1 LALHDPDAAQQELR
15 AFRAARKQ
23 RIKGSFIVSFSLY
36 DNDIFFSYSCWLK
49 SDGQSLEGLTEGEE
63 TDMEDEDI
71 SLGLNSNEELVSV
84 QGQDGQ
90 QYVVLE
96 VIQLEVNNHCL
107 TLVIWRSITF
117 L

>member
-1 LALHDPDAAQQELR
+1 
-15 AFRAARKQ
+15 
-23 RIKGSFIVSFSLY
+23 
-36 DNDIFFSYSCWLK
+36 
-49 SDGQSLEGLTEGEE
+49 
-63 TDMEDEDI
+63 MEDEDI

-96 VIQLEVNNHCL
+96 VIQLEVNNCFPNL
-107 TLVIWRSITF
+107 CILYDI

>member
-1 LALHDPDAAQQELR
+1 MVILSQ
-15 AFRAARKQ
+15 
-23 RIKGSFIVSFSLY
+23 
-36 DNDIFFSYSCWLK
+36 

-96 VIQLEVNNHCL
+96 VIQLEVFNF
-107 TLVIWRSITF
+107 RF
-117 L
+117 

>member
-1 LALHDPDAAQQELR
+1 L
-15 AFRAARKQ
+15 
-23 RIKGSFIVSFSLY
+23 IKL
-36 DNDIFFSYSCWLK
+36 
-49 SDGQSLEGLTEGEE
+49 DGQSLEGLTEGEE

-96 VIQLEVNNHCL
+96 VIQLEVNNIFPNLCIL
-107 TLVIWRSITF
+107 YDIL
-117 L
+117 

>member
-1 LALHDPDAAQQELR
+1 
-15 AFRAARKQ
+15 
-23 RIKGSFIVSFSLY
+23 
-36 DNDIFFSYSCWLK
+36 
-49 SDGQSLEGLTEGEE
+49 
-63 TDMEDEDI
+63 MEDEDI

-107 TLVIWRSITF
+107 TLVIWRSITY

>member
-1 LALHDPDAAQQELR
+1 MFLFYYIRLD
-15 AFRAARKQ
+15 K
-23 RIKGSFIVSFSLY
+23 Y
-36 DNDIFFSYSCWLK
+36 DIDQMNEMWLFCDLMCLCFFFFFK
-49 SDGQSLEGLTEGEE
+49 DGQSLEGLTEGEE

-96 VIQLEVNNHCL
+96 VIQLEV
-107 TLVIWRSITF
+107 
-117 L
+117 

>member
-1 LALHDPDAAQQELR
+1 MFVGRFP
-15 AFRAARKQ
+15 
-23 RIKGSFIVSFSLY
+23 
-36 DNDIFFSYSCWLK
+36 
-49 SDGQSLEGLTEGEE
+49 DGQSLDGLTEGEE

-96 VIQLEVNNHCL
+96 VIQLEVSSPISE
-107 TLVIWRSITF
+107 TIKVVQ
-117 L
+117 

>member
-1 LALHDPDAAQQELR
+1 
-15 AFRAARKQ
+15 
-23 RIKGSFIVSFSLY
+23 
-36 DNDIFFSYSCWLK
+36 
-49 SDGQSLEGLTEGEE
+49 LEGLTEGEE

-96 VIQLEVNNHCL
+96 VIQLEVKFYL
-107 TLVIWRSITF
+107 PKIRVQ
-117 L
+117 

>member
-1 LALHDPDAAQQELR
+1 
-15 AFRAARKQ
+15 
-23 RIKGSFIVSFSLY
+23 
-36 DNDIFFSYSCWLK
+36 
-49 SDGQSLEGLTEGEE
+49 
-63 TDMEDEDI
+63 MEDEDI

-96 VIQLEVNNHCL
+96 VIQLEVNNIFPNL
-107 TLVIWRSITF
+107 WILYDI

>member
-1 LALHDPDAAQQELR
+1 MTILSSNFL
-15 AFRAARKQ
+15 
-23 RIKGSFIVSFSLY
+23 
-36 DNDIFFSYSCWLK
+36 
-49 SDGQSLEGLTEGEE
+49 DGQSLEGLTEGEE

-96 VIQLEVNNHCL
+96 VIQLEV
-107 TLVIWRSITF
+107 WSQKF
-117 L
+117 LSLHFIELIIILY